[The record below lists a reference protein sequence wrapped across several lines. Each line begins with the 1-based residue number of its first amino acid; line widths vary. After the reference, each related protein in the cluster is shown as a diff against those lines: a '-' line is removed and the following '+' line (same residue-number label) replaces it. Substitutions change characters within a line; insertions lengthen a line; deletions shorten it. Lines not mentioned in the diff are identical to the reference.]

1 MDIVGPFLN
10 NLRQGPAGEAVE
22 RGPSTAMKPNCR
34 GDSRDPTHLPARHL
48 SGVPAFGPID
58 SRPSSSRSPAIVST
72 TRPTGQNAE
81 VISFPSGIVPF
92 GSLGLAAVIAGGLIA
107 AATARAPSET
117 LVWLVAYLVLIV
129 GVAQIALGVGQY
141 WLAGRAPERTGLW
154 GEFAAFNL
162 GNAGV
167 IVGTLIDVAPL
178 VDAGGVLVVVAL
190 ILFLMG
196 GRGASR
202 GGGLRHLYRFLILLL
217 LISVPIGLLLAH
229 SVPG

>member
-1 MDIVGPFLN
+1 MYIVDPFLN

-22 RGPSTAMKPNCR
+22 RGPQPPTEPDCR
-34 GDSRDPTHLPARHL
+34 GESRDPTHPPARHL
-48 SGVPAFGPID
+48 SRLPALGPID
-58 SRPSSSRSPAIVST
+58 GRPSSSRSPAIVST
-72 TRPTGQNAE
+72 TNPASQNAK
-81 VISFPSGIVPF
+81 VTSFPPGIVPF
-92 GSLGLAAVIAGGLIA
+92 ASLGLAAVIAGGLIA
-107 AATARAPSET
+107 AATAHAPSET

-141 WLAGRAPERTGLW
+141 WLAGRAPARTRLW
-154 GEFAAFNL
+154 VEFAAFNL

-202 GGGLRHLYRFLILLL
+202 GGGLRHLYRILILLL
-217 LISVPIGLLLAH
+217 LISVPIGLLLTH
-229 SVPG
+229 SGRG